1 MNAMEKNIHAHLEKH
16 PFLAETALL
25 HMTMAARV
33 RALVKPLDWEL
44 TATEAKTLQEPLLQ
58 QAKWQQPIVE
68 AAAAALPAVLP
79 TLENIG
85 YPARLVEAIAA
96 FNTWVKQADKD
107 TRKTFFV
114 HLLQGGGALPELNPA
129 LLGILGWQILEA
141 LIPAP
146 LKDHAFWQQAGW
158 TKNACPV
165 CGRQPVLA
173 HLRKEKEGRARFLT
187 CDGCHTEWPFAR
199 IGCAYCGNEDLTQM
213 HILEP
218 EGLPAMRI
226 DVCDACRNYLKT
238 YNEEGQEDVYLT
250 DWATLHLDMLGE
262 EAGFTKKGSILL
274 ENS

>member
-1 MNAMEKNIHAHLEKH
+1 MNAMEKNIQAHLEKH

-25 HMTMAARV
+25 HMTLASRV
-33 RALVKPLDWEL
+33 KAVVKPLDWEL
-44 TATEAKTLQEPLLQ
+44 TAAEARTLEKPLLQ
-58 QAKWQQPIVE
+58 QAKWQRPAVE
-68 AAAAALPAVLP
+68 AAAAALPAVLAE
-79 TLENIG
+79 LSDIES
-85 YPARLVEAIAA
+85 PARLVEAIAA
-96 FNTWVKQADKD
+96 FRNWADEADAENRQAC
-107 TRKTFFV
+107 FAG
-114 HLLQGGGALPELNPA
+114 LLQGGETLPALNPA
-129 LLGILGWQILEA
+129 LRSILGWQIMEA
-141 LIPAP
+141 LVPAR
-146 LKDHAFWQQAGW
+146 LKDHEFWQDAGW
-158 TKNACPV
+158 RQNRCPV

-199 IGCAYCGNEDLTQM
+199 VGCAYCGNEDLEQM

-226 DVCDACRNYLKT
+226 DVCDACKTYLKT

>member
-1 MNAMEKNIHAHLEKH
+1 MTSMEKNIHAHLENH

-25 HMTMAARV
+25 HMTVAARV
-33 RALVKPLDWEL
+33 KEVVKPLDWEL
-44 TATEAKTLQEPLLQ
+44 TIAEAKAMQTPLLQ
-58 QAKWQQPIVE
+58 QKKWQQPAVE
-68 AAAAALPAVLP
+68 AAALALPIVLE
-79 TLENIG
+79 TLGDIE
-85 YPARLVEAIAA
+85 YPSRLVEAVAA
-96 FNTWVKQADKD
+96 FRAWGHTADKD
-107 TRKTFFV
+107 TREAFFV
-114 HLLQGGGALPELNPA
+114 QLLQGGGNLPELNPA

-141 LIPAP
+141 LVPAK
-146 LKDHAFWQQAGW
+146 LKEHEFWQAAGW
-158 TKNACPV
+158 RKNSCPI

-199 IGCAYCGNEDLTQM
+199 VGCAYCGNENLTQM

-226 DVCDACRNYLKT
+226 DVCDACKSYLKT

-274 ENS
+274 ENN

>member
-1 MNAMEKNIHAHLEKH
+1 MLDT
-16 PFLAETALL
+16 LADL
-25 HMTMAARV
+25 R
-33 RALVKPLDWEL
+33 
-44 TATEAKTLQEPLLQ
+44 
-58 QAKWQQPIVE
+58 
-68 AAAAALPAVLP
+68 
-79 TLENIG
+79 

-96 FNTWVKQADKD
+96 FHTWAKQADKD
-107 TRKTFFV
+107 TRETFFV
-114 HLLQGGGALPELNPA
+114 HLLQGGAMLPELNPA

-141 LIPAP
+141 LVPAK
-146 LKDHAFWQQAGW
+146 LKDCEFWQQAGW
-158 TKNACPV
+158 TKNTCPV

-173 HLRKEKEGRARFLT
+173 HLRKEKEGRARFLA

-199 IGCAYCGNEDLTQM
+199 VGCAYCGNEDLTQM

-250 DWATLHLDMLGE
+250 DWATLHLDLLGE